1 MGRLCAAA
9 VLVSIVLVIGA
20 RIDGLR
26 INSVLGPILGLLM
39 LLLGEPVYLSLY
51 IVIASLLTGV
61 LCGYAWGYYLA
72 PPVLAVVFSLPG
84 PAGTDTLQ
92 FLATLISAVWIARR
106 IPEKHLKHFAHLV
119 PGTQASQRQA
129 KGGHDEHLKQ
139 VLGEKSI
146 NTSPF

>member
-1 MGRLCAAA
+1 
-9 VLVSIVLVIGA
+9 
-20 RIDGLR
+20 
-26 INSVLGPILGLLM
+26 M

-129 KGGHDEHLKQ
+129 KGHDEHLKQ
-139 VLGEKSI
+139 VLGEKKSI
-146 NTSPF
+146 NTSPFLKNWKPRSWAWKNRCCSIRCRAWPNYWKE